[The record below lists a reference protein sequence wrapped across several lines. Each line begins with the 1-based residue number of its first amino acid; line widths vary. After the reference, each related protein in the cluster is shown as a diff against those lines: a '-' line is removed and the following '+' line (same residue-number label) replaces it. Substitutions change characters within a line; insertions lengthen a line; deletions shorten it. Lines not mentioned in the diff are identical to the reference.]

1 MSLKPEPHYVHRVD
15 HAVPLAGRDYLP
27 YLLSLIDRA
36 RHSVL
41 ATIFIIDPR
50 PETDLGG
57 NVRLVLDT
65 LARARWRGID
75 VRVIVGSSRQTPAIE
90 LADRVAR
97 RRLADLGVLCRPY
110 ATEGPS
116 GSLHS
121 KYLVIDDIV
130 VVGSHNWSHQALC
143 LDDELTLAV
152 RSKDL
157 SLRLRSVF
165 EGEWERAGTLAGREA
180 AAKPRADAA
189 PASGAVT
196 GPAPGAATGLAPGPA
211 EAKADPAG
219 LRATLEKALAAW
231 AATWRPALALEPAQ
245 AKLLGS
251 TLYQL
256 AGLVGGEPLDIGPL
270 VDPDGL
276 SAYAVMAAD
285 QGLRRHSGKRAE
297 ASGGP
302 AAPPV
307 SWVEEG
313 EIPLAGGDGP
323 PVILQTSRPHPDSAP
338 IGEPEP
344 DPIPDIG
351 AVLHGGQGES
361 LGESAVAEVRRAVEV
376 ATADPPP
383 GGGSFILPER
393 AAYLGRLQQ
402 RASAIAVFANAPD
415 HPVVAWAGLISRLAY
430 LDVALRLLRSA
441 RREVSLVMFFMTY
454 RPGGTHPGNALVE
467 ELVAARRRGCE
478 VKVILDL
485 DRPTDPYG
493 SRHINRAAHRYLRS
507 QGVDVR
513 WDNQEWVTHAKVLV
527 VDGRDI
533 LCGSHNWTTGSLCL
547 YDDQSLLVRSEALAT
562 TLTARWWRG

>member
-1 MSLKPEPHYVHRVD
+1 MSLEPEPHYAHRVD

-36 RHSVL
+36 RESVL
-41 ATIFIIDPR
+41 ATIFIVDPR

-121 KYLVIDDIV
+121 KYLVIDDV
-130 VVGSHNWSHQALC
+130 AVVGSHNWSHQALC

-180 AAKPRADAA
+180 AAKPRADTA
-189 PASGAVT
+189 PASGA
-196 GPAPGAATGLAPGPA
+196 AD
-211 EAKADPAG
+211 AKADPAG
-219 LRATLEKALAAW
+219 LQATLEKALAAW
-231 AATWRPALALEPAQ
+231 AGARRPALALEPAQ

-297 ASGGP
+297 ASGGQ
-302 AAPPV
+302 
-307 SWVEEG
+307 
-313 EIPLAGGDGP
+313 DGL
-323 PVILQTSRPHPDSAP
+323 LQTSHPGVNPAP
-338 IGEPEP
+338 AGEPEL
-344 DPIPDIG
+344 DP
-351 AVLHGGQGES
+351 LT
-361 LGESAVAEVRRAVEV
+361 LVAEVRRAVETV
-376 ATADPPP
+376 ASDPAP

-402 RASAIAVFANAPD
+402 RASAMAVFANTPGQ
-415 HPVVAWAGLISRLAY
+415 PVVAWAGLVSRLAY

-441 RREVSLVMFFMTY
+441 KREVSLVMFFMTY

-467 ELVAARRRGCE
+467 ELVAAHRRGCE

-493 SRHINRAAHRYLRS
+493 SRHINRAAYRYLRS

-533 LCGSHNWTTGSLCL
+533 LCGSHNWTAGSLCL

-562 TLTARWWRG
+562 ALTARWWGG

>member
-1 MSLKPEPHYVHRVD
+1 MSLKPAPHYVHRVD
-15 HAVPLAGRDYLP
+15 RAIPLAGRDYLP
-27 YLLSLIDRA
+27 YLLSLIDQA

-41 ATIFIIDPR
+41 ATIFIVDPR

-121 KYLVIDDIV
+121 KYLVIDDV
-130 VVGSHNWSHQALC
+130 AVVGSHNWSHQALC
-143 LDDELTLAV
+143 LDDEITLAV

-165 EGEWERAGTLAGREA
+165 EREWERAGALAGSEA
-180 AAKPRADAA
+180 AVKPRADAV
-189 PASGAVT
+189 PAH
-196 GPAPGAATGLAPGPA
+196 P
-211 EAKADPAG
+211 KADLAG
-219 LRATLEKALAAW
+219 LQATLEKALVVW
-231 AATWRPALALEPAQ
+231 AGTWRPALALESAQ
-245 AKLLGS
+245 AQLLGS

-285 QGLRRHSGKRAE
+285 QGLRRHLGKPAE

-302 AAPPV
+302 DGLPI

-313 EIPLAGGDGP
+313 EVPLAGGDGP
-323 PVILQTSRPHPDSAP
+323 PVILQTAHPRVDPAP
-338 IGEPEP
+338 AGESEL
-344 DPIPDIG
+344 DPVPGIG
-351 AVLHGGQGES
+351 AVLGGGQGGS
-361 LGESAVAEVRRAVEV
+361 LGESAVAEVRRAVETV
-376 ATADPPP
+376 ASDPAP

-402 RASAIAVFANAPD
+402 RASAMAVFANAPD
-415 HPVVAWAGLISRLAY
+415 QQVVAWAGLISRSAY

-441 RREVSLVMFFMTY
+441 RREVNLVMFFMTY

-478 VKVILDL
+478 VKVVLDL

-493 SRHINRAAHRYLRS
+493 SRHINRAAYRYLRS

-513 WDNQEWVTHAKVLV
+513 WDNQEWVTHAKLLV
-527 VDGRDI
+527 VDGRDT
-533 LCGSHNWTTGSLCL
+533 LCGSHNWTAGSLCL
-547 YDDQSLLVRSEALAT
+547 YDDQSLLVRSEALASA
-562 TLTARWWRG
+562 LTARWWGG

>member
-1 MSLKPEPHYVHRVD
+1 MSLRPEPHYVHRVD

-165 EGEWERAGTLAGREA
+165 EGEWERAGTSAGREA

-196 GPAPGAATGLAPGPA
+196 GRAPGLAD
-211 EAKADPAG
+211 AKADPAG
-219 LRATLEKALAAW
+219 LQATLEKALAAW

-256 AGLVGGEPLDIGPL
+256 AGLVGGEPPDIGPL

-302 AAPPV
+302 NGLPIF
-307 SWVEEG
+307 WVEEG
-313 EIPLAGGDGP
+313 EVPLAGGDGP
-323 PVILQTSRPHPDSAP
+323 PVILQTSPPGVNPAP
-338 IGEPEP
+338 ADESEL
-344 DPIPDIG
+344 DPFPGIG
-351 AVLHGGQGES
+351 AVLGGGQGRS
-361 LGESAVAEVRRAVEV
+361 LGERLVAEVRRAVE
-376 ATADPPP
+376 TAASDLAP

-402 RASAIAVFANAPD
+402 RASAMAVFTNTPGQ
-415 HPVVAWAGLISRLAY
+415 PVVAWAGLVSRLAY

-441 RREVSLVMFFMTY
+441 KREVSLVMFFMTY

-533 LCGSHNWTTGSLCL
+533 LCGSHNWTAGSLCL

-562 TLTARWWRG
+562 ALTARWWGD